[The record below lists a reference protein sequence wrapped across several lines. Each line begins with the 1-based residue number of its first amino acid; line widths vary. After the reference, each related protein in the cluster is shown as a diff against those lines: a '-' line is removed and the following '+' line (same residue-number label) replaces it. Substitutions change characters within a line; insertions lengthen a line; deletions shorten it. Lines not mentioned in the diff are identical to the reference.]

1 MIILENKNHSLA
13 KVTKNILQKH
23 NIQLNKNLGQNYLI
37 DDYKLKNIL
46 SFSNLKSDDTVL
58 EIGSGIGTLTVE
70 LAKKVKNVISIE
82 KDSKIYN
89 ILNERL
95 EDENITN
102 VELINDD
109 ALKTSFPKFNKI
121 VSNLPYQISSPITFK
136 FLDYDFDMAVLM
148 YQKEFSNH
156 MLAKPGSKDY
166 SRLSAML
173 YFKAD
178 VELLDNVSSESFIP
192 KPKVDSVVVG
202 LKPKKKVLSD
212 EEFEVYG
219 RVCRALFQHKNK
231 RSRNALIDSRHILGY
246 KDKKVLKSELNNV
259 DCDLFNER
267 PVNMSPEDILD
278 LTSRIK
284 DIIL

>member
-1 MIILENKNHSLA
+1 MIRLESKNHSLA

-212 EEFEVYG
+212 EEFESYSI
-219 RVCRALFQHKNK
+219 VCKALFQHKNK